1 MRLVK
6 SAWERKE
13 FRRFPLQK
21 LCYSTLRADFP
32 LTAQIVVRLIAKVSD
47 AYKLDQK
54 VQREFRPHGSI
65 SYDLRVLSW
74 NMSKETVSIW
84 SLDGGLSIPFV
95 CGEHHRELLNFQRG
109 ETDLVYRDK
118 EWFLFTTVHQTL
130 GGLRGFLLEFAPQA
144 SVASPSTVHSGSSES
159 RAVRRFSYRDNPHV
173 DAHPLDRLALLLIR
187 HVNRRR
193 RKERRFATDVN
204 HQISKKIVGAAK
216 RTECRIALRISK
228 APAVG

>member
-1 MRLVK
+1 VRSSSSGTFLAEKNHNIDARRLSALAGQRNCLHSLFKFQIFDILYLLMKLTAQVKLQPATDQSHALLRTLEMVNLACNALSK

-32 LTAQIVVRLIAKVSD
+32 LTAQIVVRLISKVSD

-84 SLDGGLSIPFV
+84 SLDGRLSISFV
-95 CGEHHRELLNFQRG
+95 CGGHHRELLNFQRG
-109 ETDLVYRDK
+109 ETDLVYRGK
-118 EWFLFTTVHQTL
+118 EWFLFTTVDVPDQ
-130 GGLRGFLLEFAPQA
+130 
-144 SVASPSTVHSGSSES
+144 
-159 RAVRRFSYRDNPHV
+159 
-173 DAHPLDRLALLLIR
+173 
-187 HVNRRR
+187 
-193 RKERRFATDVN
+193 KEREAIEWMGVDMGLSR
-204 HQISKKIVGAAK
+204 
-216 RTECRIALRISK
+216 
-228 APAVG
+228 